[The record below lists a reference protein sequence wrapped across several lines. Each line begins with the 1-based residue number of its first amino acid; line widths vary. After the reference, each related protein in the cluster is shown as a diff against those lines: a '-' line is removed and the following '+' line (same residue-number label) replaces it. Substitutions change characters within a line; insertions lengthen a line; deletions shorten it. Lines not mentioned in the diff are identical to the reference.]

1 MSDLPSIGPRA
12 GRSRTDIAAWRR
24 ARLVL
29 AGFDDEAAIKLAHE
43 CAIDLHA
50 LLELIDSGCPP
61 AFAARIVAPLDGE
74 TRPC

>member
-1 MSDLPSIGPRA
+1 MSDRPSIGPLT
-12 GRSRTDIAAWRR
+12 GRSLTDIVAWRR

-29 AGFDDEAAIKLAHE
+29 AGFDDAAAIELAHE

-61 AFAARIVAPLDGE
+61 GDD
-74 TRPC
+74 